1 MNSSAPVT
9 LSAASDRASP
19 GDFWRRIERF
29 LKAEMLGPGVI
40 TLGDNDQLLYPWV
53 TAQVASRLALD
64 PVPPNIHELVCAHL
78 RKNDGNVEDVCLEID
93 ELLDSPALEPGPLLK
108 TLASVAQCRL
118 FFTLGFDRLMERALS
133 LLRCAGRQTPT
144 WCFSLDRESV
154 DLPNP
159 AGSRAL
165 LGC

>member
-1 MNSSAPVT
+1 V
-9 LSAASDRASP
+9 
-19 GDFWRRIERF
+19 
-29 LKAEMLGPGVI
+29 LGPGVI

-78 RKNDGNVEDVCLEID
+78 RKNDGNVKDVCLEID

-108 TLASVAQCRL
+108 TPASVAQCRL